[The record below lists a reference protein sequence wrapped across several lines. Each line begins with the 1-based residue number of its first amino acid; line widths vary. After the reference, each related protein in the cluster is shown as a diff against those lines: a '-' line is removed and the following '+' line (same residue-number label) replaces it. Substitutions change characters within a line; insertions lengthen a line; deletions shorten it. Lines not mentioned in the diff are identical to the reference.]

1 MISLFQTR
9 FLIAAASLAL
19 VPLSQA
25 QPQTDFERACT
36 QLATAKQTDAERLH
50 ALFKLD
56 WEHTLRDNPERA
68 TDVGFPGLND
78 RWSDVSVEA
87 VERRKRE
94 LQSPLKVM
102 KSIKRDK
109 LGAEDQLN
117 FDLFK
122 YDLDQ
127 SIAGLKFPAELMP
140 LTQLNGV
147 QQDVAQT
154 LQLAPR
160 NMVKDYEDMIARLK
174 AVPTLIEQNLV
185 LLRKGLAAGITPPA
199 ITLRDVPQQVT
210 NQMEADPAKNALLG
224 LFKEFPPEISEA
236 DRLRLRAAAAS
247 AVKERVIPAYGKLH
261 DFLVK
266 EYLPGARASIAL
278 SELPDGKAWYA
289 HNVRVSTTTAMTPEQ
304 IHELGLSEVK
314 RIRGEMDHVIAE
326 SGFKGGFN
334 EFLVFLRTDPRF
346 YYTNAADLLRGY
358 RDICKRID
366 PELAHMFGRL
376 PRLTYGV
383 AQVPS
388 YAEKSQTTA
397 YYQPGAPNAGRAGLY
412 YANTF
417 ALNTR
422 PIWEMEALSLHE
434 SVPGHHFQIALAQEM
449 ADVPE
454 FRKHGGHTAFVEGW
468 GLYAESLGY
477 EMGFYKDPYAKFGQL
492 VYEMWRAIRLVVDT
506 GMHTKGWT
514 RQQAID
520 YFLANAAKNEH
531 DVTVEVDRYI
541 VWPGQALAYKIGQLK
556 IRELRTYATKEL
568 GAKFDVR
575 AFHDQVLDTGSLPL
589 ATLEERIKA
598 WVVERKAVK

>member
-1 MISLFQTR
+1 MNSTLLR
-9 FLIAAASLAL
+9 LVLAL
-19 VPLSQA
+19 A
-25 QPQTDFERACT
+25 GAACAFTAHAETDYERDCAR
-36 QLATAKQTDAERLH
+36 LAVAKAGDGDRLH
-50 ALFKLD
+50 QLFKLD
-56 WEHTLRDNPERA
+56 WEHTMRDNPESA
-68 TDVGFPGLND
+68 TEVGYPGQND
-78 RWSDVSVEA
+78 RWSDQSLEA
-87 VERRKRE
+87 IERRKRE
-94 LQSPLKVM
+94 LQAPLAVI
-102 KSIKRDK
+102 KSVKRDK
-109 LGAEDQLN
+109 LTAADQLN
-117 FDLFK
+117 YDLFQRN
-122 YDLDQ
+122 LEEA
-127 SIAGLKFPAELMP
+127 IAGTRFKGEFMP

-147 QQDVAQT
+147 QQGVAQM
-154 LQLAPR
+154 LEIAPHATVR
-160 NMVKDYEDMIARLK
+160 HFEDMIARLK
-174 AVPTLIEQNLV
+174 AVPALIEQNLV

-199 ITLRDVPQQVT
+199 VTLRDVPQQVK
-210 NQMEADPAKNALLG
+210 NQMVEDPEQNALLR
-224 LFKEFPPEISEA
+224 LFKEFPPEIPEA
-236 DRLRLRAAAAS
+236 DRNRLRAEAAS
-247 AVKERVIPAYGKLH
+247 AVKERVIPAYGRLH

-266 EYLPGARASIAL
+266 EYLPGARATIAM
-278 SELPDGKAWYA
+278 SDLPDGKAWYA
-289 HNVRVSTTTAMTPEQ
+289 HNARVSTTTSMTPEQ

-326 SGFKGGFN
+326 SGFKGSFN
-334 EFLVFLRTDPRF
+334 EFLVFLRTAPRF
-346 YYTNAADLLRGY
+346 YYTNADDLLRGY

-383 AQVPS
+383 VPVPT

-417 ALNTR
+417 ALDTR

-454 FRKHGGHTAFVEGW
+454 FRKHGGHTAFLEGW

-477 EMGFYKDPYAKFGQL
+477 EMGFYKDPYMKFGQL

-506 GMHTKGWT
+506 GMHTNGWT

-520 YFLANAAKNEH
+520 YVLANSSKNEH

-556 IRELRTYATKEL
+556 IRELRTFATKEL

-575 AFHDQVLDTGSLPL
+575 AFHDQVLGNGSLPL
-589 ATLEERIKA
+589 ETLEQRIKA
-598 WVVERKAVK
+598 WIKVQKAAR